1 MPWSRV
7 VVLTAFAL
15 LSLPAAAAAQ
25 QPAPRV
31 DFRRDVQPILR
42 DRCYACHGPEAQM
55 NGFRLDRRAD
65 ALRGGSQTVIG
76 PGNAE
81 GTLLYRRLVETA
93 ASVRMPPT
101 GPLPPAEIAVIK
113 AWIDQG
119 VEWPD
124 DLAGI
129 PATPPVDPAAERLT
143 ALIRDG
149 DRGAVD
155 AFLQASPGAVRA
167 RASGGTTP
175 LMAAALYGDADLMKR
190 LMAMGA
196 DQHASNVS
204 GATALMWA
212 LPGTAKMRL
221 LLDAGVDVNARSDER
236 RTALLIAAGIVGAA
250 PAVQL
255 LLEYGA
261 TPYPARA
268 GDPVPLQ
275 VAARVGNAEV
285 FRLLVDYGADPSGV
299 SARFLRTNCLACAE
313 QLGVGGNGPLARTPP
328 PDLGLR
334 PTLTALPPRAAAVGA
349 TTVTTATVRAA
360 VERSLP
366 LLQGIAEPFI
376 AKTGCV
382 SCHHNS
388 AVSSAVLTARR
399 KGYHVDEQAV
409 TASRTRIA
417 TYLESWR
424 ERTLQNIA
432 IAGAQDTINYLLVGL
447 SADGHPPDQ
456 ATDAQALWLMRRQ
469 SADGRWPVQ
478 TVRPPIESNDI
489 EVTALSMRALQLYGP
504 KAQHAEVT
512 RAVGRARDW
521 LATAKGEVT
530 EERAFRLLGL
540 AWAEAGEDALKTAA
554 RELFALQRG
563 DGAWSQEPSLES
575 DSYATGEAL
584 TALLESGIAPAD
596 DPAVRRGVEFLLRT
610 QLQDGSWYVKSRSV
624 PIQAYFESGF
634 PHGADQWVSAAGTAW
649 AVRALANVY

>member
-129 PATPPVDPAAERLT
+129 PASPPVDPAAERLT
-143 ALIRDG
+143 TLIRDG

-155 AFLQASPGAVRA
+155 AFLRASPGAVRA

-196 DQHASNVS
+196 DPHASNVS

-212 LPGTAKMRL
+212 LPDTAKMRL

-236 RTALLIAAGIVGAA
+236 RTALVIAAGIVGAA

-255 LLEYGA
+255 LLEYRRQPVSSEGRGPGA
-261 TPYPARA
+261 AAGGRTRRQRGGVPA
-268 GDPVPLQ
+268 
-275 VAARVGNAEV
+275 
-285 FRLLVDYGADPSGV
+285 
-299 SARFLRTNCLACAE
+299 
-313 QLGVGGNGPLARTPP
+313 
-328 PDLGLR
+328 
-334 PTLTALPPRAAAVGA
+334 PPRL
-349 TTVTTATVRAA
+349 RR
-360 VERSLP
+360 RSF
-366 LLQGIAEPFI
+366 G
-376 AKTGCV
+376 G
-382 SCHHNS
+382 
-388 AVSSAVLTARR
+388 
-399 KGYHVDEQAV
+399 
-409 TASRTRIA
+409 
-417 TYLESWR
+417 
-424 ERTLQNIA
+424 
-432 IAGAQDTINYLLVGL
+432 
-447 SADGHPPDQ
+447 
-456 ATDAQALWLMRRQ
+456 
-469 SADGRWPVQ
+469 
-478 TVRPPIESNDI
+478 
-489 EVTALSMRALQLYGP
+489 
-504 KAQHAEVT
+504 
-512 RAVGRARDW
+512 
-521 LATAKGEVT
+521 
-530 EERAFRLLGL
+530 
-540 AWAEAGEDALKTAA
+540 
-554 RELFALQRG
+554 
-563 DGAWSQEPSLES
+563 
-575 DSYATGEAL
+575 
-584 TALLESGIAPAD
+584 
-596 DPAVRRGVEFLLRT
+596 
-610 QLQDGSWYVKSRSV
+610 
-624 PIQAYFESGF
+624 
-634 PHGADQWVSAAGTAW
+634 
-649 AVRALANVY
+649 

>member
-1 MPWSRV
+1 
-7 VVLTAFAL
+7 
-15 LSLPAAAAAQ
+15 
-25 QPAPRV
+25 
-31 DFRRDVQPILR
+31 VQPILR
-42 DRCYACHGPEAQM
+42 DKCYACHGPEQQM

-65 ALRGGSQTVIG
+65 ALRGGTQTVIG

-81 GTLLYRRLVETA
+81 GTLLYRRIVETT

-101 GPLPPAEIAVIK
+101 APLPAGEIAIIK

-124 DLAGI
+124 DLAGM
-129 PATPPVDPAAERLT
+129 PVSPPVDPAADRFAT
-143 ALIRDG
+143 LIRHG
-149 DRGAVD
+149 DRRAVD
-155 AFLQASPGAVRA
+155 TLLEASPGSVRA

-196 DQHASNVS
+196 DPHASNVS

-212 LPGTAKMRL
+212 IPDTAKMRL

-236 RTALLIAAGIVGAA
+236 RTALVIAAGIVGAS

-261 TPYPARA
+261 SPFPAKA
-268 GDPVPLQ
+268 GDPAPLQ
-275 VAARVGNAEV
+275 QAARVGDADV
-285 FRLLVDYGADPSGV
+285 FRLLLDYGADSSGIN
-299 SARFLRTNCLACAE
+299 ARFLRTSCLACAE
-313 QLGVGGNGPLARTPP
+313 QLGVAGEGPLARTPP
-328 PDLGLR
+328 PDFGLR
-334 PTLTALPPRAAAVGA
+334 PTLTALPTRAPVVG
-349 TTVTTATVRAA
+349 VTTATAATVRAA

-388 AVSSAVLTARR
+388 AVSSAVLAARR
-399 KGYHVDEQAV
+399 KGYKVDEQAV
-409 TASRTRIA
+409 IASRTRIA

-424 ERTLQNIA
+424 ERTLQNAA
-432 IAGAQDTINYLLVGL
+432 IAGAQDTLNYLLVGL
-447 SADGHPPDQ
+447 SADGHPSDK
-456 ATDAQALWLMRRQ
+456 ATDAQALWLLRRQ
-469 SADGRWPVQ
+469 SPDGRWPVQ
-478 TVRPPIESNDI
+478 TIRPPIESNDI
-489 EVTALSMRALQLYGP
+489 EVTAMAMRALQLYAP
-504 KAQHAEVT
+504 EAKRAESA
-512 RAVGRARDW
+512 RAVGRARNW
-521 LATAKGEVT
+521 LASAKGEVT

-540 AWAEAGEDALKTAA
+540 AWAEAETDMLKAAA
-554 RELFALQRG
+554 RELLALQRS
-563 DGAWSQEPSLES
+563 DGGWSQEPSLES

-584 TALLESGIAPAD
+584 TALRESGMAAAD
-596 DPAVRRGVEFLLRT
+596 DPAVRRGVEYLLRT

-634 PHGADQWVSAAGTAW
+634 PHGADQWISAAGTAW

>member
-1 MPWSRV
+1 MPWYRV
-7 VVLTAFAL
+7 AAFTAFGL
-15 LSLPAAAAAQ
+15 LSLPFASQAQ
-25 QPAPRV
+25 QPAARV
-31 DFRRDVQPILR
+31 DFGRDVQPVLR
-42 DRCYACHGPEAQM
+42 DRCYTCHGPEQQM

-65 ALRGGSQTVIG
+65 ALRGGTQTVIG

-81 GTLLYRRLVETA
+81 GTLLYRRLVDTA
-93 ASVRMPPT
+93 AGVRMPPT
-101 GPLPPAEIAVIK
+101 GPLPAAEIAIIK

-124 DLAGI
+124 ELAGI
-129 PATPPVDPAAERLT
+129 PPSPPVDPAAERLT

-155 AFLQASPGAVRA
+155 AFLQANPGSVRA

-196 DQHASNVS
+196 DPHASNVA

-212 LPGTAKMRL
+212 LPDTAKMRL
-221 LLDAGVDVNARSDER
+221 LIEADVNVDARSDER
-236 RTALLIAAGIVGAA
+236 RTALVIAAGIVRSA

-261 TPYPARA
+261 SPFPAKA

-275 VAARVGNAEV
+275 LAARIGNADV
-285 FRLLVDYGADPSGV
+285 FRLLLDYGADPAGIG
-299 SARFLRTNCLACAE
+299 ARFLRTSCLACAV
-313 QLGVGGNGPLARTPP
+313 QLGVDGDGPLPRTPP
-328 PDLGLR
+328 PDRGLR
-334 PTLTALPPRAAAVGA
+334 PTLVASLRRAAPVGA
-349 TTVTTATVRAA
+349 TTATAATVRAA

-366 LLQGIAEPFI
+366 LLQGIGEPFI

-399 KGYHVDEQAV
+399 QGYRVDEQAV
-409 TASRTRIA
+409 SASRTRIA

-424 ERTLQNIA
+424 ERTLQNIV

-447 SADGHPPDQ
+447 SADGHPSDG
-456 ATDAQALWLMRRQ
+456 ATDAQALWLLRRQ

-489 EVTALSMRALQLYGP
+489 EVTALSMRALQLYAP
-504 KAQHAEVT
+504 KANRAEYT
-512 RAVGRARDW
+512 RAIERARQW
-521 LATAKGEVT
+521 LASAKGDVT

-540 AWAEAGEDALKTAA
+540 AVGRSW
-554 RELFALQRG
+554 RG
-563 DGAWSQEPSLES
+563 
-575 DSYATGEAL
+575 
-584 TALLESGIAPAD
+584 
-596 DPAVRRGVEFLLRT
+596 
-610 QLQDGSWYVKSRSV
+610 
-624 PIQAYFESGF
+624 
-634 PHGADQWVSAAGTAW
+634 
-649 AVRALANVY
+649 